1 MTLQLL
7 SAIANI
13 AVEFPYTGTG
23 FAGGQIISTTEEA
36 TMTQPIR
43 SLVDPGAVACAPRRP
58 EVHVV
63 DDDAAV
69 RRAITRLL
77 AFEDYEVFAYESAE
91 AFLAAHQP
99 DRHGCVILDIELPG
113 QDGVALQ
120 HVMAERGSHM
130 PVIFLSGHADVPQ
143 TVSAMKQG
151 ALDFLVKPVDVTVLL
166 AAISRALQKD
176 DRLRAQRAQRET
188 TESRLATLTPREREV
203 LMHVMEGRL
212 NKQIAADL
220 GTAEKTVK
228 VHRARGMEKMQVRS
242 VAELVRVVER
252 THPRETD
259 DDLAA

>member
-1 MTLQLL
+1 MQ
-7 SAIANI
+7 SAIGNI
-13 AVEFPYTGTG
+13 AVELPYTGTG
-23 FAGGQIISTTEEA
+23 FAHGQIISTTEEA

-43 SLVDPGAVACAPRRP
+43 SLDAPGAARCAPRRP
-58 EVHVV
+58 EIHLV

-77 AFEDYEVFAYESAE
+77 AFEDYEVYAYESAE
-91 AFLAAHQP
+91 AFLAAQQP
-99 DRHGCVILDIELPG
+99 DRHGCVILDIALPG
-113 QDGVALQ
+113 QDGVSLQ
-120 HVMAERGSHM
+120 HVMAERGNHM

-143 TVSAMKQG
+143 TVNAMKQG

-166 AAISRALQKD
+166 AAITRALQKD
-176 DRLRAQRAQRET
+176 DRQREQRTQRET

-252 THPRETD
+252 THLRETD